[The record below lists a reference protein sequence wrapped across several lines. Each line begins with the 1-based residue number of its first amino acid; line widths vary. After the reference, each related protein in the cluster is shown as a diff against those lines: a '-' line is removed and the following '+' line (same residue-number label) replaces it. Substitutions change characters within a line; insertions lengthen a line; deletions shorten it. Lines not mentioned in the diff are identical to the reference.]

1 MNYYRYLNSVKIF
14 LIFMLVQFKLQ
25 MKLFLLFLAQKLLQ
39 DQLKGQE
46 IQLHNLPETLNQ
58 HLTCALSID

>member
-1 MNYYRYLNSVKIF
+1 
-14 LIFMLVQFKLQ
+14 MLVQFKLQ
-25 MKLFLLFLAQKLLQ
+25 MKLFLLFLAQKWLQ

-46 IQLHNLPETLNQ
+46 IQLHNLLETLNQ